1 MLKEEYNRTEEKIL
15 VKFINEIQAT
25 LQQLNTY
32 PDLFQENFK
41 IEGVVYYEQRNKKLY
56 RIRRI

>member
-41 IEGVVYYEQRNKKLY
+41 IEGVVYYE
-56 RIRRI
+56 